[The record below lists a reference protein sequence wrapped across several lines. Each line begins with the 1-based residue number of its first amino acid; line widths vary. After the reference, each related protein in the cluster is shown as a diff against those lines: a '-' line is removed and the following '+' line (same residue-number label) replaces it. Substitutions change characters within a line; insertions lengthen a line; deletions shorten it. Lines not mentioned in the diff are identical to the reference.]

1 MIPNLVARHEHRIS
15 RARLRLWECGGKRR
29 RSGCRVVR
37 HDRERK
43 RNQDFLG
50 RARCGNLL
58 WNRAGNLPER
68 SMSTILSNR
77 INRSLSEVEMIGLRL
92 RSANFIISKK
102 WVDKVVGQNSSFATG
117 GAKGKNHFWASST
130 SSQPVQIKLVLDEG
144 DYDPYG
150 FVRGFK
156 KILVVRESWK
166 IWNVMLPGIFVGLP

>member
-1 MIPNLVARHEHRIS
+1 MRATGAVWWNGKKEPVVIFVRFNRTSCGFCRFWTEWFRTWS
-15 RARLRLWECGGKRR
+15 RVMSITYHARLRLWECGGKRR

-102 WVDKVVGQNSSFATG
+102 WVDK
-117 GAKGKNHFWASST
+117 
-130 SSQPVQIKLVLDEG
+130 PVNYFENFLI
-144 DYDPYG
+144 
-150 FVRGFK
+150 
-156 KILVVRESWK
+156 ITHT
-166 IWNVMLPGIFVGLP
+166 

>member
-1 MIPNLVARHEHRIS
+1 MSIKDEWFRTWS
-15 RARLRLWECGGKRR
+15 RVMSITYHARLRLWECGGKRR

-37 HDRERK
+37 HERERK

-58 WNRAGNLPER
+58 WNRAWNLPER

-92 RSANFIISKK
+92 RSANFIIFKK

-130 SSQPVQIKLVLDEG
+130 SSSACSDKA
-144 DYDPYG
+144 
-150 FVRGFK
+150 
-156 KILVVRESWK
+156 
-166 IWNVMLPGIFVGLP
+166 GIGRRRLWPLRLCSRL